1 MADRKGDLLYAQNKP
16 EEARKEFQ
24 AALEKTEIKNP
35 ARQLI
40 QLKLDALGG
49 KTQLRAGA
57 VRDRRPS

>member
-1 MADRKGDLLYAQNKP
+1 MQANFSASRKSGDSG
-16 EEARKEFQ
+16 FQ

-49 KTQLRAGA
+49 KTAG
-57 VRDRRPS
+57 